1 MPGPGV
7 RSGLALAALAVAAQA
22 AALLAP
28 GPAAPDD
35 AIPAITSVAAP
46 RRIRVGAAAD
56 VRVSFRAPRGDV
68 VAVIQE
74 IDELDDAGAPRATRM
89 REFGMVAQAFGR
101 EAGEL
106 VLPVSFTLS
115 GRKRL
120 TFTLVTD
127 QRETSDPASVEVDAV
142 P

>member
-1 MPGPGV
+1 
-7 RSGLALAALAVAAQA
+7 
-22 AALLAP
+22 
-28 GPAAPDD
+28 
-35 AIPAITSVAAP
+35 
-46 RRIRVGAAAD
+46 
-56 VRVSFRAPRGDV
+56 
-68 VAVIQE
+68 
-74 IDELDDAGAPRATRM
+74 
-89 REFGMVAQAFGR
+89 MVAQAFGR

>member
-1 MPGPGV
+1 MRIG
-7 RSGLALAALAVAAQA
+7 
-22 AALLAP
+22 AP
-28 GPAAPDD
+28 
-35 AIPAITSVAAP
+35 
-46 RRIRVGAAAD
+46 AD
-56 VRVSFRAPRGDV
+56 VRLSFRAPRGDV

-74 IDELDDAGAPRATRM
+74 IDELDDAGIPRATRM
-89 REFGMVAQAFGR
+89 REVGMVAQAFGR

-106 VLPVSFTLS
+106 ILPVSFTVP

-127 QRETSDPASVEVDAV
+127 QRETSDPESVEVEAV